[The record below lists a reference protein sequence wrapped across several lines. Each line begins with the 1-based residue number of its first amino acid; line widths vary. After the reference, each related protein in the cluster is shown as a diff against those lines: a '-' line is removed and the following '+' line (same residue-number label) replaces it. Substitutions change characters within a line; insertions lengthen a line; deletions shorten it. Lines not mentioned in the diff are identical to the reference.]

1 MSPWRWYTWIS
12 GMLPRELTVSQ
23 EGRCLDPQRSPSIH
37 AEVERILL
45 DATSNMSLD
54 PQVIDARVS
63 ALEGD
68 LGPGVYSQLLYLLCH
83 LDFPPQ
89 KAKPHW
95 RAVLQHQRRFQKKL
109 GQDVDFRVALL
120 DYFISVNQQLE
131 NPESI
136 EIQIFKK
143 TQDSAFRDELTG
155 LYNYRYLRAELDR
168 EMRKAQRKSSPL
180 SMVLLDVDNFKRYND
195 HHGHLEGD
203 KALRAIGRLLLEE
216 CRAGDVAARY
226 GGGEFALLLPETTKP
241 QAFLVADRF
250 RKKIWEG
257 RFSGGRGKPAG
268 RFSISGG
275 VATFR
280 ADAPDA
286 LRLLDAADKALHQ
299 AKGRGRNL
307 VLTAGSESRS
317 FPRVE
322 AEIPGTLRILCCRN
336 QPFRTLNISEQ
347 GLQFRCRDLVEEGD
361 YFRFTLK
368 MPDDGTEVTGMARAA
383 RVTRMDDV
391 NEVGASIVEIP
402 FPQAQRL
409 REFLAEHRAKESE
422 LTGVSQGG

>member
-1 MSPWRWYTWIS
+1 
-12 GMLPRELTVSQ
+12 LTPS
-23 EGRCLDPQRSPSIH
+23 DSPSVH

-45 DATSNMSLD
+45 DATSDESLD
-54 PQVIDARVS
+54 PQVIDQRVS
-63 ALEGD
+63 ALEKD

-83 LDFPPQ
+83 LNFPPQ

-95 RAVLQHQRRFQKKL
+95 RAILQHQRGFQKKI

-120 DYFISVNQQLE
+120 DYFISVNHQLK
-131 NPESI
+131 NPKII

-143 TQDSAFRDELTG
+143 TQNSAFRDELTG

-180 SMVLLDVDNFKRYND
+180 SMVLFDVDNFKWYND
-195 HHGHLEGD
+195 SHGHLEGD
-203 KALRAIGRLLLEE
+203 KALQALGRLLLKE

-226 GGGEFALLLPETTKP
+226 GGEEFALLLPETTKP

-250 RKKIWEG
+250 RKKVWEG
-257 RFSGGRGKPAG
+257 KFAGSRTRPAG

-286 LRLLDAADKALHQ
+286 LRLLDAADKALYQ

-322 AEIPGTLRILCCRN
+322 VEIPGTLRILCCRN

-383 RVTRMDDV
+383 RVTRTDDV
-391 NEVGASIVEIP
+391 HEVGASIVEMP

-409 REFLAEHRAKESE
+409 REFLAEQRVEE
-422 LTGVSQGG
+422 TEMTGAAQRG